1 MITYSLEQKGY
12 QTLAEAINTFSGITQ
27 IDTAFYTLDGQ
38 LLKNGSIFQK
48 PEEVQHSLSGYS
60 DEIFSIFP
68 VTMNYKLWGLVICNS
83 VNVSQQRIS
92 LSRNYLENI
101 IGQIF
106 ESDSDVKIV
115 VWDALGSEGLSAI
128 RNFDTYLRNE
138 TSKKISSAPIESMP
152 AIDGHERSHSTSLND
167 DTSGNIYHSL
177 QACLNYIKNNIDQT
191 ISLDEV
197 AQHVFLSPSYLS
209 RIFKKTMHVNFID
222 YINNQKIAIAG
233 EQLCLTESP
242 VSHIA
247 KQIGFAQ
254 TSYFTK
260 IFKQHTGLTPSEFRQ
275 RNASI
280 QKIVTIHRDLTWND
294 SDSVYDISKQYFQ
307 DHDISYY
314 SQPVNGFPYIN
325 SIAGLA
331 DSSGQ
336 RGWIFTVD
344 CKQPN
349 ASSMLV
355 PIKGKSVI
363 QWIYTEYPGD

>member
-1 MITYSLEQKGY
+1 MITYSLELKDY
-12 QTLAEAINTFSGITQ
+12 QTLAEAVNTFSGITQ

-38 LLKNGSIFQK
+38 LLKNGSVYQK
-48 PEEVQHSLSGYS
+48 QEDVQRSLNVYS

-106 ESDSDVKIV
+106 EADSDIKIT
-115 VWDALGSEGLSAI
+115 VWDALGSEALSAI

-138 TSKKISSAPIESMP
+138 TSKKISATPVESMP
-152 AIDGHERSHSTSLND
+152 TINGGSTSSDPFND
-167 DTSGNIYHSL
+167 EASGNIYHSL
-177 QACLNYIKNNIDQT
+177 QACLKYIKANIDQT

-233 EQLCLTESP
+233 EKLCLTASP

-280 QKIVTIHRDLTWND
+280 QKIVTIHRDLTWNE
-294 SDSVYDISKQYFQ
+294 SDSVYDISKRYFQ
-307 DHDISYY
+307 DNHISYY

-355 PIKGKSVI
+355 PVAGKSVI
-363 QWIYTEYPGD
+363 QWIYTEYPSD